1 MGNFELNVLK
11 KIQSFSTPLLDVFF
25 ELITVLGEETIII
38 VVLAFIYFTYDKKLG
53 EKIAFSVFGS
63 ILLNNALKGVFSHQR
78 PFELYPDEIRTI
90 RKHTATGSSFPSGH
104 SQNASTFYTTLALKM
119 QRRWFWVGVNIL
131 IFLIA
136 LSRLYL
142 GVHFPKDVL
151 VGAILGILC
160 AWLGWYLY
168 DKYSQT
174 FKSKTILFTTQL
186 LIFSPFLFFH
196 ENLDLPIKITLDFYK
211 IFFIY
216 LGFVLAIFI
225 ENKYVNFSLDISMK
239 KKALRYVLAIFILIS
254 LKFGLK
260 FILPDNLLF
269 TSIRYFLISFVTIG
283 LYPLTFKKL
292 NI

>member
-1 MGNFELNVLK
+1 MNFELNILR
-11 KIQSFSTPLLDVFF
+11 KIQSFGNPIFDVLF
-25 ELITVLGEETIII
+25 ELITVFGEETIVI
-38 VVLAFIYFTYDKKLG
+38 VILAFIYFTYDKKLG

-63 ILLNNALKGVFSHQR
+63 ILLNNALKGIFSLKR
-78 PFELYPDEIRTI
+78 PFELYPNDIKVI

-104 SQNASTFYTTLALKM
+104 TQNASTFYTTLALKM
-119 QRRWFWVGVNIL
+119 QRRWFWIVVNIL

-136 LSRLYL
+136 FSRLYL
-142 GVHFPKDVL
+142 GVHFPKDVF

-174 FKSKTILFTTQL
+174 LKSKIILFTSQL
-186 LIFSPFLFFH
+186 LIFMPFLFFH
-196 ENLDLPIKITLDFYK
+196 ESLDLPIKMTADFYK

-225 ENKYVNFSLDISMK
+225 ENKFVHFTLDISMQ
-239 KKALRYVLAIFILIS
+239 KKAIRYALAILILLI

-260 FILPDNLLF
+260 IILPNSLFF

-283 LYPLTFKKL
+283 LYPMTFKKL